1 MLGYK
6 TAWCGG
12 RLITADRWY
21 PSSKTCS
28 ACGTVK
34 AKLSLSDRI
43 FACEACGLVLG
54 REVNAARNL
63 LKLAASGVE
72 SQNAC
77 RPRIRPGSAG
87 RLGMKQEPSTAP
99 AGKTGTVRAQARA
112 ASHEITQAH

>member
-6 TAWCGG
+6 AAWRGG

-43 FACEACGLVLG
+43 FACEACGLILD
-54 REVNAARNL
+54 RDVNAARNL
-63 LKLAASGVE
+63 LKLAPTPTPA
-72 SQNAC
+72 
-77 RPRIRPGSAG
+77 IRHEAG
-87 RLGMKQEPSTAP
+87 
-99 AGKTGTVRAQARA
+99 TGRRVR
-112 ASHEITQAH
+112 